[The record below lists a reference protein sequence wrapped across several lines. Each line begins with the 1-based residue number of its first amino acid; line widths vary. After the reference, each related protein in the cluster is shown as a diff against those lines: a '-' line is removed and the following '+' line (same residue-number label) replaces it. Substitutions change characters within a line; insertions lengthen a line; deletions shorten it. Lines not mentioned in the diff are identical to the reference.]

1 MTITLKKPES
11 AEYYNFSK
19 EVKQL
24 AKKDFGDF
32 HYGEVSCVPVS
43 RVRTK
48 RMAARNISW
57 VLQRKDEQQILLT

>member
-43 RVRTK
+43 RFKTSLWLLGILV
-48 RMAARNISW
+48 
-57 VLQRKDEQQILLT
+57 QRFREKMSNKFC